1 VLGYR
6 QLVLPLFA
14 RILAILALFAGTDA
28 NAAEPPAHL
37 PRYDLDLNID
47 TAKHRATLR
56 ERVTWTNHTK
66 TPANHLA
73 FNFYPNYQVPRGDYL
88 QLAKTLEML
97 RLQPSLGI
105 DRGGRAG
112 VITESK
118 LISIGKKSHDQ
129 ILRYEYDDTNPT
141 ALRFPLP
148 QPVEPGETV
157 CVELVCEFYL
167 PNKQGRLG
175 HWKDTTFFT
184 NAFPVLAF
192 CDDNGWRPMPFVPWH
207 QPWFNEAGI
216 FRATITLPEG
226 EVLACSPQI
235 KSEAKLADGRKQ
247 IETETFVGRDFPVL
261 CSSRYKEFTSDIQLP
276 DGKPVKL
283 RCLAFAEHEWYA
295 REILQ
300 IVGEA
305 IPVYSA
311 WFGNFPYSTFTIAE
325 SYFGWNGNECAGL
338 IMIDERVFAMPH
350 LARGYVEYLVSHE
363 TSHQWWYNYVGTNG
377 YSEPFMDEASAAYFT
392 HRLLD
397 RKRGKNNPMLEWP
410 RILRWLPNIDRDN
423 YRFGGTYYS
432 IRNKEMNPAAQDL
445 PKYGHLFNLFAG
457 AYDRGSMA
465 IGMIENQ
472 LGEAAFLDFTR
483 GIVEKYG
490 WRVLQIADY
499 KRELEAY
506 TGRDWTEFF
515 DRWIYGKGLTDWK
528 VEDVTVSTLNG
539 PRIRATDRLV
549 DRINPMSYYADKRRS
564 VSAIVSQK
572 GDFTEATTVGF
583 AMPGG
588 QMVRVPIGSDKPM
601 TIPEMGA
608 TITPLGDKKWKID
621 VELSGE
627 PEQVMT
633 DPDHIL
639 LDANPTNNCWK
650 PSIRTKLTPLYTTL
664 DDADLTSD
672 YHRWNLIG
680 GPWAWGASYQDPWY
694 TRSTML
700 GLRVGLNKPQHV
712 KADAYLAYR
721 TDYRDAIFG
730 ADLTILGDHSEY
742 GINYEKRVAGP
753 FGNESGSG
761 GAQRAVAYYR
771 DIIKPGSSLYL
782 PPIMY
787 QDGFVTYQDNF
798 LPFTRTPV
806 GTRFNRL
813 AMGGYHY
820 RLNLY
825 TPYWNPECGVWVDAM
840 AAGGTTEFVGSS
852 DWKGMGQGRLE
863 LAGVHHLPDA
873 LGPLR
878 HVRFAGRV
886 VALGAWPNYG
896 QFFALGGGTLYR
908 GFDLAQRQGNSLWV
922 ANAELRIPVIKDVAW
937 DVLDH
942 TIGARSL
949 WLATFTDIG
958 SVYAN
963 GKSIDGVAYALG
975 AGLRVEVAVFSFIE
989 RATLRFDVAKTI
1001 NAATPF
1007 QWWFGIQHAF

>member
-1 VLGYR
+1 MLGNR
-6 QLVLPLFA
+6 QLAPSSFA
-14 RILAILALFAGTDA
+14 RLLAVVALFLGGQA
-28 NAAEPPAHL
+28 NAAEPPANL

-47 TAKHRATLR
+47 TVKHRATLR
-56 ERVTWTNHTK
+56 ERVIWTNTTK

-88 QLAKTLEML
+88 PLAKTLEML

-112 VITESK
+112 VITEAK
-118 LISIGKKSHDQ
+118 LTAIGAKLFDK
-129 ILRYEYDDTNPT
+129 ILHYEYDDTNPT

-148 QPVEPGETV
+148 SAIDPGESVT
-157 CVELVCEFYL
+157 VELIVEFYL

-175 HWKDTTFFT
+175 HWKETTFLT

-192 CDDNGWRPMPFVPWH
+192 CDDTGWRPMPFVPWH
-207 QPWFNEAGI
+207 QPFFNEAGVY
-216 FRATITLPEG
+216 RTTITLPEA
-226 EVLACSPQI
+226 EVLACSALV
-235 KSEAKLADGRKQ
+235 KTEAKLDGGLKRL
-247 IETETFVGRDFPVL
+247 ELDTFIGRDFPVL
-261 CSSRYKEFTSDIQLP
+261 CSTRYKEFTSEIKLP
-276 DGKPVKL
+276 NGKPVTL
-283 RCLAFAEHEWYA
+283 RCMAFAEHEWYA

-305 IPVYSA
+305 IPVYST
-311 WFGNFPYSTFTIAE
+311 WFGAFPYSSFTVAE

-338 IMIDERVFAMPH
+338 IMIDERVFSMPH

-363 TSHQWWYNYVGTNG
+363 TCHQWWYNLVGTNG

-397 RKRGKNNPMLEWP
+397 QKRGKNNSMLYWP
-410 RILRWLPNIDRDN
+410 KGFGWLPNIDRDN
-423 YRFGGTYYS
+423 YRFGSTYYS
-432 IRNKEMNPAAQDL
+432 VRNKEMNPAAQDL

-472 LGEAAFLDFTR
+472 LGEAAFFDFIR

-490 WRVLQIADY
+490 WGMLQLKDY
-499 KRELEAY
+499 KAELEAY

-528 VEDVTVSTLNG
+528 VEDVTVKELNG
-539 PRIRATDRLV
+539 PRVRALNRL
-549 DRINPMSYYADKRRS
+549 NLA
-564 VSAIVSQK
+564 SAKSAQK
-572 GDFTEATTVGF
+572 YTASAVVKQVGDFTEATTVGF
-583 AMPGG
+583 TLASG
-588 QMVRVPIGSDKPM
+588 QMIRVPVGGDKPVSL
-601 TIPEMGA
+601 PEMGA
-608 TITPLGDKKWKID
+608 TITPLGDKKWRID
-621 VELSGE
+621 VELPGE

-633 DPDHIL
+633 DPDHVL
-639 LDANPTNNCWK
+639 LDANPNDNCWK
-650 PSIRTKLTPLYTTL
+650 SPIRKKLTPLYTSL

-672 YHRWNLIG
+672 YDRLNLIA

-694 TRSTML
+694 TRSTMI
-700 GLRVGLNKPQHV
+700 GLRVGANKPQKW
-712 KADAYLAYR
+712 KADAYVAYR
-721 TDYRDAIFG
+721 TDYRDGIIG
-730 ADLTILGDHSEY
+730 ADFTKLGDHSEI
-742 GINYEKRVAGP
+742 GLNYERRIAGP
-753 FGNESGSG
+753 FGNQSGAG
-761 GAQRAVAYYR
+761 GPQRAVAYYR
-771 DIIKPGSSLYL
+771 DVIKPGSSLYL
-782 PPIMY
+782 PAIMY

-798 LPFTRTPV
+798 LPYSRTPE

-813 AMGGYHY
+813 SMAGYHY

-840 AAGGTTEFVGSS
+840 AAGGTAEFSG
-852 DWKGMGQGRLE
+852 WKGMTQGRLE
-863 LAGVHHLPDA
+863 LASVHNLPES
-873 LGPLR
+873 LGPLKNIR
-878 HVRFAGRV
+878 VAGRV
-886 VALGAWPNYG
+886 VALGAWPDYG

-908 GFDLAQRQGNSLWV
+908 GFDLAQRQGNALWV
-922 ANAELRIPVIKDVAW
+922 ANAELRIPIKQDVTW

-942 TIGARSL
+942 TIGARSI
-949 WLATFTDIG
+949 WLATFSDIG
-958 SVYAN
+958 SVYTN
-963 GKSIDGVAYALG
+963 GHSIDGVAYALG

>member
-1 VLGYR
+1 MLGYR
-6 QLVLPLFA
+6 QLRVSSLVKLLAVLASLFGGNA
-14 RILAILALFAGTDA
+14 V
-28 NAAEPPAHL
+28 AAEPRANL

-56 ERVTWTNHTK
+56 ETVTWTNTTK

-88 QLAKTLEML
+88 PLAKTLEML

-112 VITESK
+112 VITDAKLLTIGSK
-118 LISIGKKSHDQ
+118 KFDQ
-129 ILRYEYDDTNPT
+129 PLREEYEELNPT

-148 QPVEPGETV
+148 QPVDPGQTV
-157 CVELVCEFYL
+157 TVELICEYYL

-175 HWKDTTFFT
+175 HWKDVTFLT
-184 NAFPVLAF
+184 NAIPLLAF
-192 CDDNGWRPMPFVPWH
+192 ADDTGWRPMPFVPWH
-207 QPWFNEAGI
+207 QPWFNEAGVFKAKI
-216 FRATITLPEG
+216 TIPEG
-226 EVLACSPQI
+226 QVLACSPLV
-235 KSEAKLADGRKQ
+235 KSEAKLGDGRVMH
-247 IETETFVGRDFPVL
+247 ETEQFIGRDFPVL
-261 CSSRYKEFTSDIQLP
+261 CSPRFKEYTRDITLF

-283 RCLAFAEHEWYA
+283 RCLAFQEHEWYA
-295 REILQ
+295 QEMLT

-305 IPVYSA
+305 IPVYSK

-338 IMIDERVFAMPH
+338 IMIDERVFDMPH

-397 RKRGKNNPMLEWP
+397 QKRGKNNSMLAWP
-410 RILRWLPNIDRDN
+410 KGLGWLPNIDRDN

-465 IGMIENQ
+465 IGMIEHQ
-472 LGEAAFLDFTR
+472 MGEEAFLDFVR
-483 GIVEKYG
+483 GIVDKYG
-490 WRVLQIADY
+490 WGVLQLADY

-528 VEDVTVSTLNG
+528 VENVSVHAQSG
-539 PRIRATDRLV
+539 PRVNKQQKYTATAVVRQV
-549 DRINPMSYYADKRRS
+549 
-564 VSAIVSQK
+564 

-583 AMPGG
+583 TLENG
-588 QMVRVPIGSDKPM
+588 QMIRVPVGGDKLM
-601 TIPEMGA
+601 NIPDMGA
-608 TITPLGDKKWKID
+608 TITPLGDKKWRID
-621 VELSGE
+621 VELPGE
-627 PEQVMT
+627 PEQVAA
-633 DPDHIL
+633 DPDHVI
-639 LDANPTNNCWK
+639 LDANPADNCWK
-650 PSIRTKLTPLYTTL
+650 PPIKKKLTPLYTTL

-672 YHRWNLIG
+672 YDRLNLIA
-680 GPWAWGASYQDPWY
+680 GPWVWGASYQDPWY

-700 GLRVGLNKPQHV
+700 GLRIGANKPQKW
-712 KADAYLAYR
+712 KADAYVAYR
-721 TDYRDAIFG
+721 TDYRDGIIG
-730 ADLTILGDHSEY
+730 ANLLKLGDHYEA
-742 GINYEKRVAGP
+742 GLNYERRIAGP
-753 FGNESGSG
+753 FGNESGSSG
-761 GAQRAVAYYR
+761 PQRAVAYYR

-782 PPIMY
+782 PAIMY
-787 QDGFVTYQDNF
+787 QDGFATYQDNF
-798 LPFTRTPV
+798 LPFSRTPV
-806 GTRFNRL
+806 GQRYGSM
-813 AMGGYHY
+813 AMAGYHY

-840 AAGGTTEFVGSS
+840 AAGGTVDVNG
-852 DWKGMGQGRLE
+852 WKGMTQGRLE
-863 LAGVHHLPDA
+863 LAGVHNLPDE
-873 LGPLR
+873 LGSLSSIR
-878 HVRFAGRV
+878 VAGRV
-886 VALGAWPNYG
+886 VALGAWPKDV

-908 GFDLAQRQGNSLWV
+908 GFDLAERQGNALWV
-922 ANAELRIPVIKDVAW
+922 ANAELRFPLKKDMKY

-942 TIGARSL
+942 TIGARSI
-949 WLATFTDIG
+949 WLATFSDIG
-958 SVYAN
+958 TVYAN